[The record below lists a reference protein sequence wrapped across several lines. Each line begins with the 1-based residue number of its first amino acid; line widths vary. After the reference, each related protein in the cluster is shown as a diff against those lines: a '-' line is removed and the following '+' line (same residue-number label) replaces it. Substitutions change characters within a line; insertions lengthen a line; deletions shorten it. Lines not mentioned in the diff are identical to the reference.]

1 VKASLVLLMSG
12 ALFVALGCS
21 GGSSGGSGG
30 SLGAGG
36 AATGTGGSGGG
47 SAGHEGSAGA
57 AASGGAGGYG
67 GVLTGGG
74 AGGHG
79 GASAGGG
86 VGGHAGATSSG
97 GAGGHAGAG
106 ASGGAGGAGGRAGT
120 NGGGGAGGAI
130 ACGKNVCPAN
140 QYCCSESCGLCA
152 PIGATCVAL
161 ACTDAGVT
169 SDAGACVANPAG
181 DSLCTDSAKP
191 NFYRCILSTLPP
203 PCALQNGGN
212 VTNNYCCP

>member
-1 VKASLVLLMSG
+1 MKATLALLMSG
-12 ALFVALGCS
+12 ALVMVLGCS
-21 GGSSGGSGG
+21 GSSSSGSGG
-30 SLGAGG
+30 SLGTGG

-57 AASGGAGGYG
+57 SGGAGGYG
-67 GVLTGGG
+67 GVLAGGG

-79 GASAGGG
+79 GTIASGG
-86 VGGHAGATSSG
+86 VGGHAGATASG
-97 GAGGHAGAG
+97 GAGGHAGA
-106 ASGGAGGAGGRAGT
+106 
-120 NGGGGAGGAI
+120 NGGGGAGGGI
-130 ACGKNVCPAN
+130 ACGKNTCPAS

-152 PIGATCVAL
+152 PIGSLCVAI

-169 SDAGACVANPAG
+169 SDAGACVADPAG

-191 NFYRCILSTLPP
+191 NFHRCVLSTLPP
-203 PCALQNGGN
+203 PCVAQNLGN